1 MIVTSSAAKTV
12 SKGGVNFASWS
23 WIRKWIGS
31 CSSSMVHRIWRAAPR
46 GYPVTQ
52 EVVGLSVQPATWT
65 QRLPSSIKNNTY
77 RVCNQAVS
85 TVKVAD
91 LLTMLPPPFAICAFN
106 DEVALAALCDLT
118 IAVPE
123 AVTVI
128 AHDNIPLAEMSIPP
142 LTTVC
147 QETLDFAERL
157 IASGISV
164 CQGGSVLDTSVFN
177 AKVVVRAS
185 A

>member
-1 MIVTSSAAKTV
+1 M
-12 SKGGVNFASWS
+12 
-23 WIRKWIGS
+23 
-31 CSSSMVHRIWRAAPR
+31 
-46 GYPVTQ
+46 TQ
-52 EVVGLSVQPATWT
+52 AVVGLSVQPATWT
-65 QRLPSSIKNNTY
+65 RRLLSSIKNNTY

-106 DEVALAALCDLT
+106 DEVALATLSDLT

-123 AVTVI
+123 AVSVI
-128 AHDNIPLAEMSIPP
+128 GHDNIPLAEMSIPP
-142 LTTVC
+142 LITIG
-147 QETLDFAERL
+147 QETPDFAERL

-164 CQGGSVLDTSVFN
+164 CQGGPILDTSVFN
-177 AKVVVRAS
+177 AKIVVRAS